1 MRIWYRAWNIRRK
14 YLKFKKLSDYY
25 AVIRDLKAD
34 ETVPKFAT
42 NLVYVRQSDDE
53 NMVEEKL
60 IYSIVNKQPKRA
72 DHYFL
77 VHFTNDDAPNTLD
90 YTCHELIANT
100 LYTIDIRVGFRVNPL
115 MTLYLRQIVEDL
127 IAQRRFDIRSGY
139 PSLRKHNVAGDFR
152 FIVIHRIYYASTVVS
167 ALDNIT
173 LHLFGFIRRIGVD
186 DEQALGLDTSN
197 VTVERVPFVVN
208 NKYRQRIRRRE

>member
-1 MRIWYRAWNIRRK
+1 M
-14 YLKFKKLSDYY
+14 
-25 AVIRDLKAD
+25 
-34 ETVPKFAT
+34 
-42 NLVYVRQSDDE
+42 
-53 NMVEEKL
+53 
-60 IYSIVNKQPKRA
+60 
-72 DHYFL
+72 
-77 VHFTNDDAPNTLD
+77 HFTNDDAPDTLD
-90 YTCHELIANT
+90 YTCHELIADT

-127 IAQRRFDIRSGY
+127 IAQHRFDIRSGY
-139 PSLRKHNVAGDFR
+139 PSLRQHNIAGDFR

-173 LHLFGFIRRIGVD
+173 LHLFGVIRHIGVD

-208 NKYRQRIRRRE
+208 NKYRQRIRKRE

>member
-1 MRIWYRAWNIRRK
+1 
-14 YLKFKKLSDYY
+14 
-25 AVIRDLKAD
+25 
-34 ETVPKFAT
+34 
-42 NLVYVRQSDDE
+42 
-53 NMVEEKL
+53 MVEDKL
-60 IYSIVNKQPKRA
+60 IYSIINKQPKRA

-77 VHFTNDDAPNTLD
+77 VHFTNDDAPDTLD
-90 YTCHELIANT
+90 YTCHELIADT

-127 IAQRRFDIRSGY
+127 IAQHRFDIRSGY
-139 PSLRKHNVAGDFR
+139 PSLRQHNIAGDFR

-167 ALDNIT
+167 TLDNIT
-173 LHLFGFIRRIGVD
+173 LHLFGVIRHIGVD

-208 NKYRQRIRRRE
+208 NKYRQRIRKRE